1 MLLRSSKVSFPF
13 IWYASTVLYGTWP
26 ASVKLQSTST
36 RSSSSSSSIFVS
48 SFLPTTALSRTRSK
62 YQQLGITTAAT
73 GKSRFAVVG
82 CNQRTPNLISAIS
95 TARSRRMASSS
106 AASDDDTDFLK
117 EKLSISVEDAIKLH
131 GKSNVKFIDG

>member
-36 RSSSSSSSIFVS
+36 RSSSSSIFVS

-82 CNQRTPNLISAIS
+82 CNQRTPNLIPAIS
-95 TARSRRMASSS
+95 TTTSRRMASSS
-106 AASDDDTDFLK
+106 EASDADTALLK
-117 EKLSISVEDAIKLH
+117 EKLIISVEDAIKLH

>member
-36 RSSSSSSSIFVS
+36 RSSSSSIFVS
-48 SFLPTTALSRTRSK
+48 SFLPTTALSPTRSK

-73 GKSRFAVVG
+73 GKSFGVVD
-82 CNQRTPNLISAIS
+82 CNQRTPNLIPAIS
-95 TARSRRMASSS
+95 TTTSRRMASSS
-106 AASDDDTDFLK
+106 AASDADTVFLK
-117 EKLSISVEDAIKLH
+117 EKLIISVEDAIKLH
-131 GKSNVKFIDG
+131 GKSNVKFFDG

>member
-36 RSSSSSSSIFVS
+36 RSSSSSIFVS

-82 CNQRTPNLISAIS
+82 CNQRTPNLIPAIS
-95 TARSRRMASSS
+95 TTTSRRMASSS